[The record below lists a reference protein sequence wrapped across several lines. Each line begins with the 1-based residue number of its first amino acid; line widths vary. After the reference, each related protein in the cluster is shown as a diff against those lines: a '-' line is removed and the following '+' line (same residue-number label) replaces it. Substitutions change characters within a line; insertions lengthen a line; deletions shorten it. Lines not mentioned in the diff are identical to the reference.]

1 MTRQYPGLGSTS
13 DWLNQI
19 SHVGRPIRSTTQ
31 ILVAKQ
37 HKYEISALFSQTS
50 FGGET
55 VVEMR
60 PRLALSLATLKFSPV
75 LGIQLHLL
83 NPHVVLGNLYSEFV

>member
-19 SHVGRPIRSTTQ
+19 SHVARPIRSSTQ

-60 PRLALSLATLKFSPV
+60 PRLALSLATLKFSPAV
-75 LGIQLHLL
+75 NCWRKVKNGRLKKVIK
-83 NPHVVLGNLYSEFV
+83 